1 MRASARVRA
10 NRLNAKRITGPKSKE
25 GKERSALNALKHGL
39 SIPVGMVPEC
49 SPTVKAH
56 ISHLTHEKAPESI
69 REAARI
75 FAEAQA
81 DIDRVRQ
88 VRRALYEDGDART
101 KKIPTGQKLKTAI
114 AILDLVE
121 KIDALPDTSP
131 LPEFRDALPA
141 VAEFLRTFKLKPE
154 TPTLE
159 AGMRTLAP
167 QLAKLWRYE
176 RLALSR
182 RDKAGE
188 QLRVLYSIYN
198 DQNNSEL

>member
-1 MRASARVRA
+1 MRANARARA
-10 NRLNAKRITGPKSKE
+10 NRLNAKRSTGPKSE
-25 GKERSALNALKHGL
+25 DGKNRSALNALKHGL

-49 SPTVKAH
+49 SSAVQEYMSLL
-56 ISHLTHEKAPESI
+56 IEEGAPDAI
-69 REAARI
+69 RDTARI
-75 FAEAQA
+75 FAEAQV

-101 KKIPTGQKLKTAI
+101 KKISTSQKLKTSI
-114 AILDLVE
+114 AMLDLVE
-121 KIDALPDTSP
+121 RIETLPDTSP

-141 VAEFLRTFKLKPE
+141 VAEFLRTFKITPE

-176 RLALSR
+176 KR
-182 RDKAGE
+182 
-188 QLRVLYSIYN
+188 
-198 DQNNSEL
+198 